1 MHQEGRFGGHLVGMS
16 HAFTYQAPYGVFHFS
31 DGLLTVE
38 LAEDL
43 IVDLPLM
50 QRVAAQRLEL
60 LGERQVAELIVI
72 PRAHLLL
79 DRAALTWMAQSS
91 AMVGVHHRS
100 IVVPAHLLVWRDRL
114 YQMMSRLTPNV
125 RVFRNKRVAKAWLQD
140 RAGTFTPAQ
149 ASAPAVAAMDMA
161 TAVNG

>member
-1 MHQEGRFGGHLVGMS
+1 MT

-50 QRVAAQRLEL
+50 QRVAAQRMEL
-60 LGERQVAELIVI
+60 LGQREVAELIVV

-79 DRAALTWMAQSS
+79 DRAALTLSLI
-91 AMVGVHHRS
+91 H
-100 IVVPAHLLVWRDRL
+100 I
-114 YQMMSRLTPNV
+114 
-125 RVFRNKRVAKAWLQD
+125 
-140 RAGTFTPAQ
+140 
-149 ASAPAVAAMDMA
+149 
-161 TAVNG
+161 

>member
-1 MHQEGRFGGHLVGMS
+1 MA
-16 HAFTYQAPYGVFHFS
+16 HAFTYHAPSGTFHFS
-31 DGLLTVE
+31 DGLLMVE

-60 LGERQVAELIVI
+60 LGDREVAELIVI

-79 DRAALTWMAQSS
+79 DRAALTWMAQGSS
-91 AMVGVHHRS
+91 LSGVHHRA

-114 YQMMSRLTPNV
+114 YQMMSRMRPNV
-125 RVFRNKRVAKAWLQD
+125 RVFRNRRVGKAWLQD
-140 RAGTFTPAQ
+140 RAGIFTPKRP
-149 ASAPAVAAMDMA
+149 ASTSEKVE
-161 TAVNG
+161 VGLGVSGG

>member
-1 MHQEGRFGGHLVGMS
+1 MS
-16 HAFTYQAPYGVFHFS
+16 HAFTYQAPYGVFHFT
-31 DGLLTVE
+31 DGQMTVE

-60 LGERQVAELIVI
+60 LGQREVAELIVI

-79 DRAALTWMAQSS
+79 DRAALTWLAQTP
-91 AMVGVHHRS
+91 AMTGVHHRA

-114 YQMMSRLTPNV
+114 YHMISRLQPSV
-125 RVFRNKRVAKAWLQD
+125 RVFRNRRVAKAWLQD
-140 RAGTFTPAQ
+140 RAGTFTPV
-149 ASAPAVAAMDMA
+149 SSTPTMA
-161 TAVNG
+161 GEAEPVEATSVVSG

>member
-1 MHQEGRFGGHLVGMS
+1 MS

-50 QRVAAQRLEL
+50 QRVTAQRMEL
-60 LGERQVAELIVI
+60 LGSREVAELIVV

-79 DRAALTWMAQSS
+79 DRAALAWLAQSG
-91 AMVGVHHRS
+91 ALTGVHHRA
-100 IVVPAHLLVWRDRL
+100 IVVPAHLLGVARQVVSND
-114 YQMMSRLTPNV
+114 QPNATKRKSV
-125 RVFRNKRVAKAWLQD
+125 SEPTCGQRVAS
-140 RAGTFTPAQ
+140 RTCGYIH
-149 ASAPAVAAMDMA
+149 SAHRCCGA
-161 TAVNG
+161 